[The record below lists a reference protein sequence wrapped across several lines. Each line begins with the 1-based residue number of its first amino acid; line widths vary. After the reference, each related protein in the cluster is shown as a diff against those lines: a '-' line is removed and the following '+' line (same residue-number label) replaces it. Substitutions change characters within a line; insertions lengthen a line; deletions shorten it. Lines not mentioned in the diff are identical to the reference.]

1 MPIQAGFGNGSFR
14 TYGLTKRGGLDRT
27 GAIEYLIIAGGGAGG
42 SNNGGGGGAGG
53 ILQGVGHPVNAGRYV
68 VTVGAGGASIID
80 TAGSN
85 GSNSV
90 FDTLVAIGGG
100 GGAGTGGGVPDDTYG
115 RSGGSGGGGTNIFSP
130 GSPRVGLGT
139 PGQGNNGGQGNNPG
153 AYIGGG
159 GGGAGSAGGS
169 TENANGGIGIFS
181 TFSGSNTAYG
191 GGGGGSG
198 ESGPGGAPPWGR
210 GGAGYAGYGSPSS
223 TVSPFGILEGTP
235 FGGGDGNTPATQ
247 TVAFAGVTNTGGG
260 GGGTA
265 AQPNYYGGNGG
276 SGIVVLR
283 YPISYATAGVT
294 TGSYAEVNG
303 YRIFTFAATGSLTF

>member
-53 ILQGVGHPVNAGRYV
+53 YLTGVGHPVVAGRYV
-68 VTVGAGGASIID
+68 VTVGAGGAGALDATGGNGTNSIFSSL
-80 TAGSN
+80 T
-85 GSNSV
+85 
-90 FDTLVAIGGG
+90 AIGGG
-100 GGAGTGGGVPDDTYG
+100 GGAGTGLSLLPFYG
-115 RSGGSGGGGTNIFSP
+115 MSGGSGGGGTNQQTP
-130 GSPRVGLGT
+130 GIQYAGSGT
-139 PGQGNNGGQGNNPG
+139 PGQGNNGGEGFNSG
-153 AYIGGG
+153 AYIAGG
-159 GGGAGSAGGS
+159 GGGAGSAGGFTS
-169 TENANGGIGIFS
+169 NANGGIGLFS
-181 TFSGSNTAYG
+181 SFSGSNTAYG

-198 ESGPGGAPPWGR
+198 ETGPGGAPPWGR
-210 GGAGYAGYGSPSS
+210 GGAGYAAYGSPGS

-247 TVAFAGVTNTGGG
+247 TVAFAGVNNTGGG
-260 GGGTA
+260 GGGTG
-265 AQPNYYGGNGG
+265 AQPSFYGANGG
-276 SGIVVLR
+276 SGVVIIR
-283 YPISYATAGVT
+283 YPISYANSGVT